1 MNRKFI
7 YTIGL
12 LLALVAVLA
21 VVTGCGLKKSEEQTT
36 DATQEQTA
44 DQTDTTTTDGTTDT
58 TTADTTATTAD
69 TGDEALITL
78 AEKFAAEYGS
88 YNSQGNYQNITSL
101 YSYMS
106 ESLRQQMATF
116 VAEQQAKGAP
126 GGYFETVTTILM
138 SKALENTGS
147 TATVLVDAF
156 RESSS
161 STEGRSGKYQNA
173 LVKFV
178 MEGNTWKVDKIE
190 WQ

>member
-7 YTIGL
+7 YTIGI
-12 LLALVAVLA
+12 LLALVAVLG
-21 VVTGCGLKKSEEQTT
+21 VVAGCGLKKSEEQTADT
-36 DATQEQTA
+36 NQEQTA
-44 DQTDTTTTDGTTDT
+44 EQTDATTTEGTTDT
-58 TTADTTATTAD
+58 ATTDTTAATD

-138 SKALENTGS
+138 SKALENSGS
-147 TATVLVDAF
+147 AATVLVDTF

-161 STEGRSGKYQNA
+161 STAGRSGKYQNA
-173 LVKFV
+173 LVRFV
-178 MEGNTWKVDKIE
+178 MESNTWKVDKIE